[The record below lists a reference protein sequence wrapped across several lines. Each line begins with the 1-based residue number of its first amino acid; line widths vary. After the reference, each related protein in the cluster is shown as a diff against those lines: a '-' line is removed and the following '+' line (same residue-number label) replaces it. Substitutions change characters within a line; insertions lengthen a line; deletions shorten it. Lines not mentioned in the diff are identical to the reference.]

1 MLKGTLRK
9 AKTPP
14 VLLIHSNNS
23 KMNSDSY
30 FVYLQQALIS
40 YNFLKGTSPDYTLEV
55 TLEDFKELHDPTDLK
70 NNLGERTLQSAIVET
85 VSSLVTEKDEQVQ
98 I

>member
-1 MLKGTLRK
+1 M
-9 AKTPP
+9 
-14 VLLIHSNNS
+14 I
-23 KMNSDSY
+23 SY
-30 FVYLQQALIS
+30 FVSLKQMLIS

>member
-1 MLKGTLRK
+1 M
-9 AKTPP
+9 
-14 VLLIHSNNS
+14 I
-23 KMNSDSY
+23 SY
-30 FVYLQQALIS
+30 FVSLKQVLIS